1 MKIFISIVLIVALLC
16 AAVALVKL
24 IFVALGVILI
34 IICLGAL
41 LSAVTQ

>member
-1 MKIFISIVLIVALLC
+1 MKTFISIVLIVALLC

-24 IFVALGVILI
+24 IFVALVVILA